1 MNEVTDSL
9 CRLSSLTVCKFDRR
23 SGPVF
28 DGGDK
33 EFAEKSAAKV
43 RNRDNSRGISNSI
56 SKIVEFCL
64 KNENSAQ
71 NQGINS
77 EFCGFLRKPMSTN
90 KLLLFSAGFKK
101 ITGNKQGIPSHLTAA
116 WARFSAA
123 NAGNSDGCWTLPQWR
138 EIHSPPGLRRNQER
152 TGGWNLKKDSLAC
165 RFPGATDDVQIGE
178 RLFQKRLQ
186 GCCLLRTHKDPVS
199 QRTA

>member
-123 NAGNSDGCWTLPQWR
+123 NAGGSAMTAGLSLNGARSIPRLDCE
-138 EIHSPPGLRRNQER
+138 EIRNGLAV
-152 TGGWNLKKDSLAC
+152 G
-165 RFPGATDDVQIGE
+165 I
-178 RLFQKRLQ
+178 
-186 GCCLLRTHKDPVS
+186 
-199 QRTA
+199 